1 MIKKVKTNLK
11 NDLKEKFKTKILC
24 EKKQI
29 AEWLVIDPCCVLKS
43 FKIPQSNIA
52 YSSWMQ
58 IYIKS

>member
-29 AEWLVIDPCCVLKS
+29 AE
-43 FKIPQSNIA
+43 
-52 YSSWMQ
+52 
-58 IYIKS
+58 